1 MKINILTLGCSKN
14 TVDSE
19 VLATYLAKGN
29 EIVFDSPLDSA
40 DAVIINTC
48 GFILDSKQ
56 ESIDYILD
64 ALEAKQSGLLGKVY
78 VMGCLVE
85 RYKKELPAELPEVDG
100 FFGVND
106 LPDILKTFDIDY
118 KKELFGER
126 LLSTPSHYAYLKISE
141 GCDRSCAFCAIPLIR
156 GKHKSVPVEEV
167 ISRAKNLRNQ
177 GVQELILI
185 AQDSTYYGRELY
197 GEPKIAE
204 LLDNLSQIDFPW
216 IRLHYMYP
224 SSFPKDLID
233 VMAGRENIVKYVDIP
248 FQHASDKVLK
258 MMRRGHGKDKIYE
271 LVEAFRTKMPDVAI
285 RTTLIVGHP
294 GEGEKEFQELYDFVE
309 EMKFDRLGVFPYSHE
324 ENTYGGE
331 HYDDEVPDEVK
342 QERLDAIMTLQEK
355 ISLEKNLAKEGKI
368 FDVLIDRREGEY
380 FVGRTQ
386 YDSPEVDNEVLV
398 RSDDLETGNFY
409 KIKITDAAEYDLFG
423 EVVKQ

>member
-64 ALEAKQSGLLGKVY
+64 ALEAKQEGLLSKVY

-156 GKHKSVPVEEV
+156 GKHKSVPMEEV

-331 HYDDEVPDEVK
+331 HYDDEVPDEIK

-355 ISLEKNLAKEGKI
+355 ISLEKNQAKEGKV
-368 FDVLIDRREGEY
+368 FDILIDRREGEY

-398 RSDDLETGNFY
+398 SSDDLETGKFY

>member
-64 ALEAKQSGLLGKVY
+64 ALEAKQEGLLSKVY

-156 GKHKSVPVEEV
+156 GKHKSVPMEEI

-355 ISLEKNLAKEGKI
+355 ISLEKNQAKEGKV

-398 RSDDLETGNFY
+398 SSDDLETGKFY

>member
-64 ALEAKQSGLLGKVY
+64 ALEAKQEGLLSKVY

-156 GKHKSVPVEEV
+156 GKHKSVPVEEI

-331 HYDDEVPDEVK
+331 HYDDEVPGEVK
-342 QERLDAIMTLQEK
+342 QERLDAIMTLQEE
-355 ISLEKNLAKEGKI
+355 ISLEKNQAKEGKV

-398 RSDDLETGNFY
+398 SSDDLETGKFY